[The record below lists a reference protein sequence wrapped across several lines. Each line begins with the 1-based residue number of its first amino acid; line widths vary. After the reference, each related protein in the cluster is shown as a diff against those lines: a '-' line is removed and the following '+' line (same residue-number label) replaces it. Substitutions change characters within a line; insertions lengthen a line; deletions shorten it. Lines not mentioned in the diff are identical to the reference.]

1 MPWLPVLSQ
10 VLRWRGCVLDVQSR
24 LALILS
30 SGRVLQFNFFFES
43 KASVLQLKVPDV
55 RKLSESQ
62 QCVQSVSN
70 STERHSFYRR
80 EDRFGKA
87 HHPYCPVSLCIAG
100 RSGTGERFC
109 SFRYFR
115 SFWGILSWSPAWLKP
130 YHISIFSSTT
140 TTKFLPF
147 LPPPYFRLSLQ
158 IVL

>member
-1 MPWLPVLSQ
+1 M
-10 VLRWRGCVLDVQSR
+10 LDVQSR

-115 SFWGILSWSPAWLKP
+115 SF
-130 YHISIFSSTT
+130 
-140 TTKFLPF
+140 
-147 LPPPYFRLSLQ
+147 
-158 IVL
+158 